1 MDYHKINSKFPG
13 EMVQPK
19 PRLISLINL
28 IVWASII
35 TFMEIKTILFIL
47 TCQNYIVMII
57 AVILIIFGML
67 INKLIIIIIIIF
79 KTIFNFTAFL
89 SIKLLI
95 GSTKINK
102 GSKYGTSIQND
113 KEKNVKKQN

>member
-35 TFMEIKTILFIL
+35 TFMEIKAILLIL
-47 TCQNYIVMII
+47 TCQNYIVMMI
-57 AVILIIFGML
+57 AVTLIIFGML
-67 INKLIIIIIIIF
+67 INKLIIIIF
-79 KTIFNFTAFL
+79 KTTFNFTAFL
-89 SIKLLI
+89 SVKLLI

-113 KEKNVKKQN
+113 KEKNIKKQN

>member
-1 MDYHKINSKFPG
+1 MDYHKKNKKFPD

-28 IVWASII
+28 ITWASII
-35 TFMEIKTILFIL
+35 TFIEIKTILLIL
-47 TCQNYIVMII
+47 TCQNYIVIMI
-57 AVILIIFGML
+57 AVTLIIFGML
-67 INKLIIIIIIIF
+67 INKLIIIIF

-89 SIKLLI
+89 SVKLLI